1 MKLPVKILAV
11 QIAVPLLIALGYFA
25 TDKFDWQTFFGTY
38 GIIAIPVAL
47 VNILGAII
55 MAIANYQKNKAWI
68 LGLVTSAVVLFITGF
83 FAVTQLDFG
92 R

>member
-1 MKLPVKILAV
+1 MKLPLKILAA

-25 TDKFDWQTFFGTY
+25 ADKFDWQTFFGTY
-38 GIIAIPVAL
+38 GIIAIPIAF
-47 VNILGAII
+47 VNIFAAII
-55 MAIANYQKNKAWI
+55 MAIANYQKNKAWV
-68 LGLVTSAVVLFITGF
+68 LGLLMSAAVLLITGF